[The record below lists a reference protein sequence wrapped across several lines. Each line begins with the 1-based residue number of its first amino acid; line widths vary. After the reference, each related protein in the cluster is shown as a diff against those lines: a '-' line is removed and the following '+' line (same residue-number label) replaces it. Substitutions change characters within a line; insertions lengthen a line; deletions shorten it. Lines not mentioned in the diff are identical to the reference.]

1 MKSIGLVSWKGGTGK
16 TTLACNLAERAGAAG
31 LNTTLCDFDP
41 QSIALRHCQLR
52 AANNPDASP
61 LKGVRG
67 SLSVDGIAAL
77 RAATHAEG
85 CDLLVCD
92 LPGADSFTLDQA
104 LSNIDLLLL
113 PVTTAP
119 YDILVTANLVR
130 HGIDK
135 GWNMALLPN
144 NLTPSK
150 TRTLQKL
157 EVFQQMGV
165 AVAPVGLI
173 RRVSYWDASEV
184 GLGVCEYAPRSPAA
198 AEMQQLW
205 DWIAQ
210 RLELPGENRRDS
222 ELKEASYA

>member
-1 MKSIGLVSWKGGTGK
+1 MKSICLVSWKGGTGK
-16 TTLACNLAERAGAAG
+16 TTLACNLAERAGDAG

-41 QSIALRHCQLR
+41 QFIALRHCQLR
-52 AANNPDASP
+52 AATNPNAP
-61 LKGVRG
+61 PIKGVRG
-67 SLSVDGIAAL
+67 SLSIDGIAAL
-77 RAATHAEG
+77 HAAINAEG

-92 LPGADSFTLDQA
+92 LPGADSFTLDHA

-144 NLTPSK
+144 NLSSSK

-157 EVFQQMGV
+157 EVLQQMGV
-165 AVAPVGLI
+165 EVAPVGLI

-205 DWIAQ
+205 DWIAK
-210 RLELPGENRRDS
+210 RLELPVDNRHES
-222 ELKEASYA
+222 KVKEA

>member
-1 MKSIGLVSWKGGTGK
+1 MKSICLVSWKGGTGK

-41 QSIALRHCQLR
+41 QFIALRHCQLR
-52 AANNPDASP
+52 ATTNPDAP
-61 LKGVRG
+61 PIKGVRG
-67 SLSVDGIAAL
+67 SLSIDGIAAL
-77 RAATHAEG
+77 HAAINAEG

-92 LPGADSFTLDQA
+92 LPGADSFTLDHA

-144 NLTPSK
+144 NLSSSK

-157 EVFQQMGV
+157 EVLHQMGV
-165 AVAPVGLI
+165 EVAPVGLI

-205 DWIAQ
+205 DWIAK
-210 RLELPGENRRDS
+210 RLELPGDNHHES
-222 ELKEASYA
+222 KVKEASFA

>member
-1 MKSIGLVSWKGGTGK
+1 MKSICLVSWKGGTGK

-41 QSIALRHCQLR
+41 QFIALRHCQLR
-52 AANNPDASP
+52 AATNPNAP
-61 LKGVRG
+61 PIKGVRG
-67 SLSVDGIAAL
+67 SLSIDGIAAL
-77 RAATHAEG
+77 HAAINAEG

-92 LPGADSFTLDQA
+92 LPGADSFTLDHA

-113 PVTTAP
+113 PVATAP

-144 NLTPSK
+144 NLSSSK

-157 EVFQQMGV
+157 EVLQQMGV
-165 AVAPVGLI
+165 EVAPVGLI

-205 DWIAQ
+205 DWIAK
-210 RLELPGENRRDS
+210 RLELPVDNRHES
-222 ELKEASYA
+222 KVKEA

>member
-1 MKSIGLVSWKGGTGK
+1 MKSICLVSWKGGTGK

-41 QSIALRHCQLR
+41 QFIALRHCQLR
-52 AANNPDASP
+52 ATTNPDAP
-61 LKGVRG
+61 PIKGVRG
-67 SLSVDGIAAL
+67 SLSIDGIAAL
-77 RAATHAEG
+77 HAAINAEG

-92 LPGADSFTLDQA
+92 LPGADSFTLDHA
-104 LSNIDLLLL
+104 LCNIDLLLL

-135 GWNMALLPN
+135 GWNMALVPN
-144 NLTPSK
+144 NLSSSK

-157 EVFQQMGV
+157 EVLQQMGV
-165 AVAPVGLI
+165 EVAPVGLI

-198 AEMQQLW
+198 TEMQQLW
-205 DWIAQ
+205 DWIAKK
-210 RLELPGENRRDS
+210 LELPRDNRHES
-222 ELKEASYA
+222 KVKEASFA

>member
-1 MKSIGLVSWKGGTGK
+1 MKSICLVSWKGGTGK

-41 QSIALRHCQLR
+41 QFIALRHCQLR
-52 AANNPDASP
+52 AATNPNAP
-61 LKGVRG
+61 PITGVRG
-67 SLSVDGIAAL
+67 SLSIDGIAAL
-77 RAATHAEG
+77 HAAINAEG

-92 LPGADSFTLDQA
+92 LPGADSFTLDHA

-144 NLTPSK
+144 NLSSSK

-157 EVFQQMGV
+157 EVLQQMGV
-165 AVAPVGLI
+165 EVAPVGLI

-205 DWIAQ
+205 DWIAK
-210 RLELPGENRRDS
+210 RLELPVDNRHES
-222 ELKEASYA
+222 KVKEA

>member
-1 MKSIGLVSWKGGTGK
+1 MKSICLVSWKGGTGK

-41 QSIALRHCQLR
+41 QFIALRHCQLR
-52 AANNPDASP
+52 ATTNPDAP
-61 LKGVRG
+61 PIKGVRG
-67 SLSVDGIAAL
+67 SLSIDGIAAL
-77 RAATHAEG
+77 HAAINAEG

-92 LPGADSFTLDQA
+92 LPGADSFTLDHA

-144 NLTPSK
+144 NLSSSK

-157 EVFQQMGV
+157 EVLQQMGV
-165 AVAPVGLI
+165 EVAPVGLI

-205 DWIAQ
+205 DWIAK
-210 RLELPGENRRDS
+210 RLELPEDNRHES
-222 ELKEASYA
+222 KVKEASFA

>member
-1 MKSIGLVSWKGGTGK
+1 MKSICLVSWKGGTGK

-31 LNTTLCDFDP
+31 LKTTLCDFDP
-41 QSIALRHCQLR
+41 QFIALRHCQLR
-52 AANNPDASP
+52 ATTNPDAP
-61 LKGVRG
+61 PIKGVRG
-67 SLSVDGIAAL
+67 SLSIDGIAAL
-77 RAATHAEG
+77 HAAINAEG

-92 LPGADSFTLDQA
+92 LPGADSFTLDHA

-144 NLTPSK
+144 NLSSSK

-157 EVFQQMGV
+157 EVLQQMGV
-165 AVAPVGLI
+165 EVAPVGLI

-205 DWIAQ
+205 DWIAK
-210 RLELPGENRRDS
+210 RLELPGDNRHES
-222 ELKEASYA
+222 KVKEASFA

>member
-1 MKSIGLVSWKGGTGK
+1 MKSICLVSWKGGTGK

-41 QSIALRHCQLR
+41 QFIALRHCQLR
-52 AANNPDASP
+52 ATTNPDAP
-61 LKGVRG
+61 PIKGVRG
-67 SLSVDGIAAL
+67 SLSIDGIAAL
-77 RAATHAEG
+77 HAAINAEE

-92 LPGADSFTLDQA
+92 LPGADSFTLDHA

-144 NLTPSK
+144 NLSSSK

-157 EVFQQMGV
+157 EVLQQMGV
-165 AVAPVGLI
+165 EVAPVGLI

-205 DWIAQ
+205 DWIAK
-210 RLELPGENRRDS
+210 RLELPGDNRQES
-222 ELKEASYA
+222 KVKEA

>member
-1 MKSIGLVSWKGGTGK
+1 MKSICLVSWKGGTGK

-41 QSIALRHCQLR
+41 QFIALRHCQLR
-52 AANNPDASP
+52 ATTNPDAP
-61 LKGVRG
+61 PIKGVRG
-67 SLSVDGIAAL
+67 SLSIDGIAAL
-77 RAATHAEG
+77 HAAINAEG

-92 LPGADSFTLDQA
+92 LPGADSFTLDHA

-144 NLTPSK
+144 NLSSSK

-157 EVFQQMGV
+157 EVLQQNGCGSSTGGTHTTGV
-165 AVAPVGLI
+165 I
-173 RRVSYWDASEV
+173 
-184 GLGVCEYAPRSPAA
+184 LGRLRSWPRSMRIRAPKS
-198 AEMQQLW
+198 
-205 DWIAQ
+205 
-210 RLELPGENRRDS
+210 RCH
-222 ELKEASYA
+222 

>member
-1 MKSIGLVSWKGGTGK
+1 MKSICLVSWKGGTGK

-41 QSIALRHCQLR
+41 QFIALRHCQLR
-52 AANNPDASP
+52 AATNPNAP
-61 LKGVRG
+61 PIKGVRG
-67 SLSVDGIAAL
+67 SLSIDGIAAL
-77 RAATHAEG
+77 HAAINAEG

-92 LPGADSFTLDQA
+92 LPGADSFTLDHA

-144 NLTPSK
+144 NLSSSK

-157 EVFQQMGV
+157 EVLQQMGV
-165 AVAPVGLI
+165 EVAPVGLI

-205 DWIAQ
+205 DWIAK
-210 RLELPGENRRDS
+210 RLELPVDNRHES
-222 ELKEASYA
+222 KVKEA

>member
-1 MKSIGLVSWKGGTGK
+1 MKSICLVSWKGGTGK

-31 LNTTLCDFDP
+31 LNTTLCDFDS
-41 QSIALRHCQLR
+41 QFIALRHCQLR
-52 AANNPDASP
+52 AATNPNAP
-61 LKGVRG
+61 PIKGVRG
-67 SLSVDGIAAL
+67 SLSIDGIAAL
-77 RAATHAEG
+77 HAAINAEG

-92 LPGADSFTLDQA
+92 LPGADSFTLDHA

-144 NLTPSK
+144 NLSSSK

-157 EVFQQMGV
+157 EVLQQMGV
-165 AVAPVGLI
+165 EVAPVGLI

-205 DWIAQ
+205 DWIAKK
-210 RLELPGENRRDS
+210 LELPVDNRHES
-222 ELKEASYA
+222 KVKEA

>member
-1 MKSIGLVSWKGGTGK
+1 MKSICLVSWKGGTGK

-41 QSIALRHCQLR
+41 QFIALRHCQLR
-52 AANNPDASP
+52 ATANPDVP
-61 LKGVRG
+61 PIKGVRG

-77 RAATHAEG
+77 QAAINAEG

-92 LPGADSFTLDQA
+92 LPGADSFTLDHA

-144 NLTPSK
+144 NLSSSK

-157 EVFQQMGV
+157 EVLQQMGV
-165 AVAPVGLI
+165 EIAPVGLI

-205 DWIAQ
+205 DWIAKSLQ
-210 RLELPGENRRDS
+210 LPGETRHES
-222 ELKEASYA
+222 KVKEASFA